1 MAGPLILAIDEG
13 TTNAKAIAVD
23 RAGKVVA
30 RGSQPLT
37 LAHPQPG
44 LAEQDPLAIWQAVK
58 QAIESCLAQ
67 CDGAE
72 VAAVAI
78 SNQRES
84 VLIWQRRDGQP
95 LTPLVSWQDRRS
107 EAFCRDLRMAGKAP
121 RITGLTGLA
130 VDPMFPAGKLTGMLA
145 AIPDGQARAQAGEL
159 CIGTVDSWL
168 SWQLSGGE
176 SFITDHANAARTQL
190 YNLHSGDWDEELLTL
205 FHIPRAALPHNVPSA
220 SAQGVVTVQDIAGLK
235 AGTPILSRIGDSH
248 AALQAQRSAGEE
260 VVKATYGTGSSL
272 MMSMATPLLTENGLS
287 TTVAWHDGTL
297 RFAFEGN
304 ITHTG
309 SGAAWLGRMLGISDP
324 RELTAMAQ
332 RSEHNQG
339 IYFVPALSGLGAP
352 WWDLKARGMVC
363 GLTDAATPE
372 VLARVAL
379 ESITFQ
385 IADVFF
391 AMEQASGV
399 QLPALCVDGTA
410 TENSWL
416 MQLQADV
423 LQRPLKR
430 APTAEVSALGAAL
443 LAGRS
448 LGWWQQGSDMQALQ
462 GGSVIEPRSDRATL
476 MQENYRGWLEAV
488 ARCRYQPHH

>member
-1 MAGPLILAIDEG
+1 MAGSVILAIDEG

-23 RAGKVVA
+23 RAGNVVA

-37 LAHPQPG
+37 LEHPQPG

-58 QAIESCLAQ
+58 QAVSDCLAQ
-67 CDGAE
+67 CAGAQ

-84 VLIWQRRDGQP
+84 VLIWQRHNGQP

-107 EAFCRDLRMAGKAP
+107 EAFCRDLRVAGKAP

-145 AIPDGQARAQAGEL
+145 ALPNGFSRAQAGEL

-176 SFITDHANAARTQL
+176 SFVTDHANAARTQL
-190 YNLHSGDWDEELLTL
+190 YNLHSGDWDDELLAL
-205 FHIPRAALPHNVPSA
+205 FHIPRAALPQIVPSA
-220 SAQGVVTVQDIAGLK
+220 SAQGVVTRNDIPGL
-235 AGTPILSRIGDSH
+235 APGTPILSRIGDSH
-248 AALQAQRSAGEE
+248 AALQAQRSGSEE

-297 RFAFEGN
+297 RYAFEGN

-309 SGAAWLGRMLGISDP
+309 SGAAWLGRMLGIKDP
-324 RELTAMAQ
+324 RELTALAQ

-399 QLPALCVDGTA
+399 QLPALCVDGSA
-410 TENSWL
+410 TENGWL
-416 MQLQADV
+416 MHMQADV

-430 APTAEVSALGAAL
+430 VPTAEVSALGAAL
-443 LAGRS
+443 LAGRT
-448 LGWWQQGSDMQALQ
+448 LGWWQQGSEMQALQ
-462 GGSVIEPRSDRATL
+462 GGSVIMPREDQAKS
-476 MQENYRGWLEAV
+476 MQENYHGWLDAV
-488 ARCRYQPHH
+488 ARCRYQPH